1 MSASA
6 APERSAAPGHPAPA
20 GAAGAMREGD
30 GAADGRVEVLYVV
43 NKTLPVTD
51 YRLAF
56 GRLSRVARVTYGLPD
71 SVPGLSADR
80 YLRVDLREGAGPRDG
95 LPLLRLLAYLRR
107 NRRRLALVHFF
118 STKLVL
124 FGPLLAS
131 LAGVR
136 SLVTVTGLGRTFSA
150 PGPAYA
156 ALRRVY
162 LFLVEG
168 ALRRSEA
175 FLFQNRGDL
184 AWMAARFP
192 RHAAKMSYIGSAV
205 SVPATGERDYDASP
219 LGVLLVTRLFSAKG
233 VDDFIEVARRLRGGR
248 FRFVLVGPPSTGED
262 ALLERVRAAHAAG
275 DIEYRG
281 EVTGPALYD
290 EYRRAAVFYFP
301 SRYAEGLARVMLE
314 AGFFG
319 LCPVACDIVS
329 NRDLLAEGRGFVVPA
344 RDPEAAAALLRRL
357 DGDRGL
363 LRANALA
370 YQTFIRGAYT
380 EEAYTRRMDDLL
392 RSVLPAAGG

>member
-1 MSASA
+1 MSRPRQARASGQA
-6 APERSAAPGHPAPA
+6 AP
-20 GAAGAMREGD
+20 
-30 GAADGRVEVLYVV
+30 DGRVEVLYVV

-56 GRLSRVARVTYGLPD
+56 GRLSRVARVTYGLPTP
-71 SVPGLSADR
+71 VPGLPAER

-136 SLVTVTGLGRTFSA
+136 SVVTVTGLGRTFSA

-162 LFLVEG
+162 LRLAGG

-184 AWMAARFP
+184 RWMAERFP
-192 RHAAKMSYIGSAV
+192 RYAGKMSYIGSAV
-205 SVPATGERDYDASP
+205 SVPATGERDYGAAP
-219 LGVLLVTRLFSAKG
+219 LGVLLVTRLFPAKG
-233 VDDFIEVARRLRGGR
+233 IDDFIEVARRLHGGG
-248 FRFVLVGPPSTGED
+248 FRFVLVGPPSAGED
-262 ALLERVRAAHAAG
+262 ALLGRVRAAAAAG
-275 DIEYRG
+275 WLEYPG
-281 EVTGPALYD
+281 ELSGEALY
-290 EYRRAAVFYFP
+290 EQYRRAAVFYFP

-344 RDPEAAAALLRRL
+344 EDPEAAAALLRRL
-357 DGDRGL
+357 DGDRAL

-370 YQTFIRGAYT
+370 YQTFIMGAYT

-392 RSVLPAAGG
+392 RSVLAGASG

>member
-1 MSASA
+1 VSGPGPVRDGGQA
-6 APERSAAPGHPAPA
+6 APDERL
-20 GAAGAMREGD
+20 
-30 GAADGRVEVLYVV
+30 EVLYVV

-56 GRLSRVARVTYGLPD
+56 GRLSQVARVTYGLPD
-71 SVPGLSADR
+71 PVPGLEPGR

-95 LPLLRLLAYLRR
+95 LPLLRLLTYLRR

-184 AWMAARFP
+184 RWMAERFP
-192 RHAAKMSYIGSAV
+192 RYAGKMSYIGSAV
-205 SVPATGERDYDASP
+205 SVPETGERDYQATP
-219 LGVLLVTRLFSAKG
+219 LGVLLVTRLFPAKG
-233 VDDFIEVARRLRGGR
+233 IDDFIEVARRLHGGG
-248 FRFVLVGPPSTGED
+248 FRFVLVGPPSGGED
-262 ALLERVRAAHAAG
+262 ALLERVRAADAAG
-275 DIEYRG
+275 WLEYRG
-281 EVTGPALYD
+281 ELWGEALYD
-290 EYRRAAVFYFP
+290 EFRHAAVFYFP

-344 RDPEAAAALLRRL
+344 QDPGAAEALLRRL
-357 DGDRGL
+357 DADRGE

-370 YQTFIRGAYT
+370 YQMFITGAYT

-392 RSVLPAAGG
+392 RSVLAGASG